1 MQETYILM
9 NSHYEKI
16 QFLEEKIAS
25 LEQNI
30 LDLRAKVSRL
40 MNPDYPHYTDEELD
54 AMFEAASRVERE
66 FE

>member
-1 MQETYILM
+1 MEK
-9 NSHYEKI
+9 HYEKI
-16 QFLEEKIAS
+16 KSLQEKLEI

-40 MNPDYPHYTDEELD
+40 MNPDYPQYTDEELD
-54 AMFEAASRVERE
+54 AMFEAASRMEKS